1 MLGTCH
7 VDPSLMEKAQPLA
20 KLDPSKP
27 MPEAELIKQYL
38 RDTGQYNE
46 LALTHNTLVD
56 HIEKYCLTTND

>member
-1 MLGTCH
+1 
-7 VDPSLMEKAQPLA
+7 MEKAQPLA

-46 LALTHNTLVD
+46 LALSHNTLVD
-56 HIEKYCLTTND
+56 HIQKYCLTATND